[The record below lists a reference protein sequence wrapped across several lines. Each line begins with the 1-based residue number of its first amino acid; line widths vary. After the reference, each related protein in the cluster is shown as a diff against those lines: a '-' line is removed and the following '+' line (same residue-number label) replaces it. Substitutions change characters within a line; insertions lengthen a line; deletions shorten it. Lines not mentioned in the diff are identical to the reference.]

1 MQKFTITPDQAR
13 LANKITK
20 RFAAVAVISSDSSV
34 AADGVQ
40 VFKTVIKFVPGS
52 SDSEQ
57 FTVQDALD
65 SFLFHAVELREAIV
79 EEDGHAKNT
88 VAVNSLI
95 RKTLKAI
102 EAEKTANPTA
112 DIADQL
118 VDALED
124 LGLAPVPTERRVAK
138 QTTAVAKQVTARP
151 VNHGHVVWGVKS
163 QRFIAHVKIDG
174 TKSRKRFLTED
185 EAHAYCDEI
194 MGAPVAA

>member
-1 MQKFTITPDQAR
+1 MQKFTITPEQAR
-13 LANKITK
+13 IANKIT
-20 RFAAVAVISSDSSV
+20 AT
-34 AADGVQ
+34 DGVKI
-40 VFKTVIKFVPGS
+40 FKTVIQFVTHS
-52 SDSEQ
+52 SNSGQ

-65 SFLFHAVELREAIV
+65 SFLFHAVEYRESTV
-79 EEDGHAKNT
+79 EAAGHAKNT
-88 VAVNSLI
+88 VAINSLI

-102 EAEKTANPTA
+102 DAEKAADPTT

-124 LGLAPVPTERRVAK
+124 LGLAPVPAKKRVAK
-138 QTTAVAKQVTARP
+138 QVAAVAKQVTARP

-185 EAHAYCDEI
+185 EAHAYCDKI